1 MTKFR
6 LKPITLLAF
15 AAGLFAAFLLMA
27 LLPVSFQPIATG
39 QAQENR
45 VVVKSGTY
53 QILIKGY
60 VPTICRVSVEKDFAL
75 TAAHV
80 TNLGQMTEF
89 CNSKN
94 GYIVYVDHT
103 PDLSGAIL
111 EIDGRNVILTPSGST
126 AILQSS
132 QPSRNSH
139 SLLLD
144 LSALPNAKG
153 SLWFRIV
160 PL

>member
-1 MTKFR
+1 MTKLR
-6 LKPITLLAF
+6 LKPMTLLAF

-27 LLPVSFQPIATG
+27 LLPVSFQPIATS
-39 QAQENR
+39 QSQEGR
-45 VVVKSGTY
+45 VAINSGTY
-53 QILIKGY
+53 QILIQGY
-60 VPTICRVSVEKDFAL
+60 VPTICRVSVEKNFAL
-75 TAAHV
+75 KGGNSS
-80 TNLGQMTEF
+80 NLGQMNEF

-103 PDLSGAIL
+103 PDLSGAVL
-111 EIDGRNVILTPSGST
+111 RIDGRNVILAPSGST

-144 LSALPNAKG
+144 LSKLPNAQG